1 MTEMVKIAEPKLFTS
16 HKTQQKKR
24 TKKKKK
30 GYLFSSKEGDADNL
44 IQTLSDKALNFST
57 IL

>member
-1 MTEMVKIAEPKLFTS
+1 MVKIAEPKLFTS

-24 TKKKKK
+24 RKKKK
-30 GYLFSSKEGDADNL
+30 GHLFSSKEGDADNL